1 MKKAKKADIREKK
14 GPTKSTDIINV
25 ELCISYNT
33 EDGKLLDEKGVEEC
47 LKRVFDTV
55 EVKSIKH
62 FTNE

>member
-1 MKKAKKADIREKK
+1 MEKTDICEKK
-14 GPTKSTDIINV
+14 GPTKSTDVINV

-33 EDGKLLDEKGVEEC
+33 EDGKLLDAKDVEEC
-47 LKRVFDTV
+47 LKKVFDTV